1 MVHKLCE
8 HFTDPLFT
16 YTYPKGARVCKTILD
31 VNELNFTNESSND
44 SLSITYY
51 PFPSPM
57 RLAQPDVESKLRSLG
72 FGYRAKFLARTAQ
85 VLCER
90 VSCGKDMKP
99 SDVDHAVY
107 AHLLSLRNC
116 TYGEARAKLM
126 ELPGIGPKV
135 AEYVYYIAQCLLA
148 HTQLC
153 FTDVS

>member
-1 MVHKLCE
+1 
-8 HFTDPLFT
+8 
-16 YTYPKGARVCKTILD
+16 
-31 VNELNFTNESSND
+31 
-44 SLSITYY
+44 
-51 PFPSPM
+51 M

-107 AHLLSLRNC
+107 THLLSLRNC

-135 AEYVYYIAQCLLA
+135 AEFFFTQTCA
-148 HTQLC
+148 HFKSMILMWNTLPTKQQRKWQE
-153 FTDVS
+153 

>member
-1 MVHKLCE
+1 M
-8 HFTDPLFT
+8 
-16 YTYPKGARVCKTILD
+16 
-31 VNELNFTNESSND
+31 
-44 SLSITYY
+44 
-51 PFPSPM
+51 
-57 RLAQPDVESKLRSLG
+57 
-72 FGYRAKFLARTAQ
+72 
-85 VLCER
+85 LCER

-107 AHLLSLRNC
+107 THLLSLRNC